1 MIVFEDGAFGRYLG
15 LGEVMRWAVFDG
27 LRKLIRGRET
37 RAKSFILYH
46 HRLFYVRN
54 NCTNFSMISEVQHT
68 LQEER
73 S

>member
-37 RAKSFILYH
+37 RASSLCPVSK
-46 HRLFYVRN
+46 
-54 NCTNFSMISEVQHT
+54 Q
-68 LQEER
+68 
-73 S
+73 